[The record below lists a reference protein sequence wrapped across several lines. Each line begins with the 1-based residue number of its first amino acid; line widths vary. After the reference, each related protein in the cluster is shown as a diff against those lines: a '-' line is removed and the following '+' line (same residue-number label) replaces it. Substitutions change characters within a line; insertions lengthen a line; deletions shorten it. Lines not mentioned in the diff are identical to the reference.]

1 MKRCSSHQYC
11 SNPAHYRNLHMCG
24 GGENDDDDD
33 DDDGNDDDDI
43 ALQVST
49 LDLMKNSLRVVITV
63 KLLSSSS

>member
-1 MKRCSSHQYC
+1 
-11 SNPAHYRNLHMCG
+11 MCG

-33 DDDGNDDDDI
+33 DDDDGNDDADN